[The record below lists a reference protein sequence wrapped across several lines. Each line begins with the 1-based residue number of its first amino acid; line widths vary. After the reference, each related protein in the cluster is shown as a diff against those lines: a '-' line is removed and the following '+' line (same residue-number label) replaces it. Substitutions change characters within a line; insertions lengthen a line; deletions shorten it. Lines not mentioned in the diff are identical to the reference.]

1 MPEIKHQFTGGK
13 MNKDVDE
20 RLVPNGEY
28 RDAMNIQVSTS
39 EGSDVGTVQN
49 ILGNKLVD
57 KLSFLSPNSTCV
69 GAVADEKND
78 AFYWLVSEFTTGVP
92 GFLGSLNANSPYEA
106 PFKLANYILEHKNNN
121 VSIVFTDTIQK
132 RCFSTTNAV
141 VDIFAGTL
149 TFTFSSHNFSPG
161 DVINT
166 IQLQGSVLTDLS
178 LLIDSVTSTE
188 VVIQLG
194 AVISLTGISSSDL
207 LAIKNSPISSCH
219 ATKPSVL
226 NFNTKNTVTGI
237 NIIDDMLFWTDDETE
252 PKKINIPRCK
262 SGTEANGQ
270 SHTRLLVKGIDKG
283 LVREEH
289 VTVIKKGPANAP
301 TIISD
306 AFESVEGFVEDLNFV
321 KPNSMSSSFPSGVL
335 LEEGEGVD
343 IDVSKDFVVEEGQ
356 ILRLNPEDD
365 VINSF
370 PETYLAR
377 VLVNDVTSIS
387 ATQNKLT
394 TTTLTLSPTIIP
406 GPNNYNIAV
415 ENDTKILFERKFPR
429 FACRYKYEDNE
440 YSPIG
445 PFSEVVFIPGN
456 FDYHPTEAF
465 NKGMVN
471 TLNKLILQD
480 FIPSDIPEDVVQVDL
495 LYKNEVAPN
504 VYVIQSV
511 SEDDTLEGGFNAWTS
526 PGSKDG
532 LHGSYEVTTENIY
545 AQLPSN
551 QILRPWDNVPKTA
564 LAQEVTGNRIVYGNY
579 TQGYDLKNPI
589 LSAELKVRNVDDSS
603 VGKRSV
609 KSLRTYNLGV
619 VYGDKYGRE
628 TPVFTSSKANQLVP
642 KNQAS
647 ESNLLAVTV
656 DSDHPS
662 WADYYKIF
670 IKETSNEYYNLA
682 MDRLYDAKDGNVWIS
697 FPSIDRNKVDED
709 TYLILKKGVD
719 DKGMVDAEA
728 RYKIVAIE
736 NEVPD
741 YVKTTFTI
749 LAEPNLNINGYDL
762 IGATSS
768 GTAVTLGSSLAPY
781 PGHSAFT
788 LSVNKWNGNYNG
800 STKMGLPS
808 VKDLFE
814 DKGTN
819 RLYVSFSNN
828 QLVTEAGVTPEIWE
842 KKESKRYL
850 ITSVK
855 EDAAGLY
862 EIQLSKPI
870 PDSDSW
876 ITDNLASDF
885 IDNGQFRP
893 VFWKEETLPSAEF
906 DGRFF
911 VKIIGDSTV
920 QNNLVSEEKIKD
932 EFIVE
937 RSTNVYYLAD
947 NQTTVVVD
955 TIVSDVLAPGSTNY
969 PNSRSRIQDVI
980 VHDTGYYNY
989 TNAPPPYAN
998 PSPGSFQTPT
1008 TPYEWY
1014 ENLKFGG
1021 TSIKG
1026 NWFIDKAAYAGEHP
1040 LHSNSTTATKTY
1052 FNGTYSALS
1061 VTTASPPP
1069 MSQPKAYGGSAL
1081 SYWDGKSSGLVS
1093 REGYGGSND
1102 SVDGPLKANYDFF
1115 TLSYSRL
1122 GSGYSVPYNPN
1133 EGLYMEW
1140 DGKGSEDAERENI
1153 EEKLTQ
1159 GQKFRFDGDDNIYTI
1174 KGVTKRQL
1182 YNHTVMNSKD
1192 ASTSTLKNNT
1202 LHTTQAINNAYWVK
1216 AGHNKRISYTV
1227 KYTIDDANSADVPTG
1242 LGLATSTTTSGIN
1255 GTNPTRLEFVRP
1267 YSSDGENPIST
1278 NPAIFETEPKEDTNL
1293 DIYYEASNKIP
1304 TNLTFKNKYR
1314 IISVGDV
1321 FSLESG
1327 GGNFPEGTFVTGF
1340 DGEVVTLSND
1350 VPMQDIKSGKLRFTK
1365 DDGSYV
1371 VVMGIPTGT
1380 ITNQTNVTSLEVFI
1394 IGQVGLAWY
1403 NCWSF
1408 SNGVE
1413 SNRIGDTFN
1422 KPYLTN
1428 GAKASTILDEAF
1440 EEERKKYGLIYS
1452 GIYNS
1457 TSGVNSLNQFIAAE
1471 KITKD
1476 INPIYGSIQKLHAG
1490 WGQGGD
1496 LVTLCEDRILKIFA
1510 NKDALFNADGNTNIT
1525 STNSVL
1531 GQAIPYSGEYG
1542 ISTDPESFASEAYR
1556 VYFTDR
1562 VRGTVMRLSMD
1573 GLTPISNHGMKD
1585 WFRDNLKLSN
1595 KLVGSYDDK
1604 KDEYNITLYKQQQ
1617 KGGGITLGPTKTGVS
1632 YDNNQT
1638 VTFKEDVK
1646 GWVSF
1651 KSFIPEN
1658 AISCANEYYTFLDG
1672 RAWKHHDETKPRN
1685 TFYGESEDY
1694 FTSSKLSVILNDVPG
1709 SIKSFNTLN
1718 YEGSQSKVSQNLS
1731 DDQYYNLS
1739 NKDGWFV
1746 NAITTDK
1753 EKGSINEFINKEG
1766 KWFNYIKGNSITHD
1780 PYGNILID
1788 DNEYS
1793 DFDHASFAIQGLGIL
1808 QQGTPPPP
1816 PPPNCALTA
1825 TYTSQNNTVYSGSD
1839 GGITAVVS
1847 NGALPYTYSWTSANG
1862 YTAST
1867 ATITGLVAGTYSL
1880 TATDEVGCTVSLTVN
1895 ITEPNPPPAINML
1908 LAVDQGATYTVLG
1921 LDKYWGKNPAANTG
1935 SLTNIPMAS
1944 IAPITD
1950 AQGAPAVDGAVFI
1963 PPGPYSGMQ
1972 IIKLLGVDEVISGVD
1987 GGVPS
1992 NWRVA
1997 NTPQLGFVEPG
2008 ELIPRYRGGVLPLG
2022 VSVLF
2027 NHINNDI
2034 AFGAVT
2040 VSVFYDNYIMSS
2052 AETIIEIPIELEAPP
2067 VL

>member
-57 KLSFLSPNSTCV
+57 ELSFLSPNSTCV

-141 VDIFAGTL
+141 VDIFSGTL
-149 TFTFSSHNFSPG
+149 TFTFSSHNFYPG

-289 VTVIKKGPANAP
+289 VTVIRKGPTNAP
-301 TIISD
+301 TIISGF
-306 AFESVEGFVEDLNFV
+306 FESVEGFAKDVNFAV
-321 KPNSMSSSFPSGVL
+321 SGTL
-335 LEEGEGVD
+335 LSEGDGFQFVVD
-343 IDVSKDFVVEEGQ
+343 KDFTVEEGQ
-356 ILRLNPEDD
+356 IVRLNLESD
-365 VINSF
+365 VINNF

-377 VLVNDVTSIS
+377 VLVNDINFSIS
-387 ATQNKLT
+387 PTQNLLT
-394 TTTLTLSPTIIP
+394 TTILTLSTSVLP
-406 GPNNYNIAV
+406 GQNDYRVAV
-415 ENDTKILFERKFPR
+415 ENDTKTLFERKFPR

-445 PFSEVVFIPGN
+445 PFSEVVFVPGQ

-471 TLNKLILQD
+471 TLNKLTLQD

-504 VYVIQSV
+504 VYIIQSV
-511 SEDDTLEGGFNAWTS
+511 SEDDTLENGFNAWTS

-532 LHGSYEVTTENIY
+532 LNGSYEVTTENIY

-551 QILRPWDNVPKTA
+551 QILRPWDNVPKAA

-589 LSAELKVRNVDDSS
+589 LSAELKVRDDGDSNI
-603 VGKRSV
+603 GKRSV

-647 ESNLLAVTV
+647 ESNLLAVTI
-656 DSDHPS
+656 DSDHPT
-662 WADYYKIF
+662 WADYYKVF

-762 IGATSS
+762 IGATSN
-768 GTAVTLGSSLAPY
+768 GTAVALGSSLAPY

-788 LSVNKWNGNYNG
+788 LNTNTWNDGYNG

-808 VKDLFE
+808 VEDLFN
-814 DKGTN
+814 DKGAN

-828 QLVTEAGVTPEIWE
+828 QLVTEAGVTPEVWQ

-855 EDAAGLY
+855 EDAGFY
-862 EIQLSKPI
+862 QIQLSETI
-870 PDSDSW
+870 PESDSW

-885 IDNGQFRP
+885 GDNGQFRP

-920 QNNLVSEEKIKD
+920 QDNLVPEEAIVD
-932 EFIVE
+932 SFRVE
-937 RSTNVYYLAD
+937 RATDVYYLAD
-947 NQTTVVVD
+947 EKTTVDVPYAELPVVGA
-955 TIVSDVLAPGSTNY
+955 LGLQAY
-969 PNSRSRIQDVI
+969 PNSASRTSGII
-980 VHDTGYYNY
+980 T
-989 TNAPPPYAN
+989 TNTSFPN
-998 PSPGSFQTPT
+998 PSAGPSQTPT
-1008 TPYEWY
+1008 SPYEWY

-1026 NWFIDKAAYAGEHP
+1026 NWFIDKAAFAGEQP
-1040 LHSNSTTATKTY
+1040 LSSNSTVGQKTY
-1052 FNGTYSALS
+1052 FPLNGGHSALTS
-1061 VTTASPPP
+1061 TTAPPL
-1069 MSQPKAYGGSAL
+1069 PKAYGGNFPF
-1081 SYWDGKSSGLVS
+1081 WEGKSSGLVS

-1102 SVDGPLKANYDFF
+1102 SVDGSPKANYDFF

-1122 GSGYSVPYNPN
+1122 SDGHSLPFNKISGGVI
-1133 EGLYMEW
+1133 MEW
-1140 DGKGSEDAERENI
+1140 DGVGSEDDTKKLI

-1174 KGVTKRQL
+1174 KGVTKKQL
-1182 YNHTVMNSKD
+1182 YNHTVINSQ
-1192 ASTSTLKNNT
+1192 NT
-1202 LHTTQAINNAYWVK
+1202 LVSTALGPNVLSASIAKTNAYWVK
-1216 AGHNKRISYTV
+1216 EEHNKRISYTV
-1227 KYTIDDANSADVPTG
+1227 KYTKDDTNGDDVPTH
-1242 LGLATSTTTSGIN
+1242 LDLANSTTTSGIN
-1255 GTNPTRLEFVRP
+1255 GTNPTRLEFVKP
-1267 YSSDGENPIST
+1267 YSVDDGNPIST
-1278 NPAIFETEPKEDTNL
+1278 NPAIFETEPKEDIDL

-1350 VPMQDIKSGKLRFTK
+1350 VPTQDISSGKLRFTK

-1371 VVMGIPTGT
+1371 VVMGSPTGT
-1380 ITNQTNVTSLEVFI
+1380 IINLTNVTSLVVFI

-1408 SNGVE
+1408 GNGVE

-1476 INPIYGSIQKLHAG
+1476 INPIYGSIQKLHSG

-1496 LVTLCEDRILKIFA
+1496 LVTLCEDRILKILA
-1510 NKDALFNADGNTNIT
+1510 NKDALYNADGNTNVT
-1525 STNSVL
+1525 STNNVL

-1585 WFRDNLKLSN
+1585 WFRDNLKLSS

-1617 KGGGITLGPTKTGVS
+1617 KGGGITFGPTKTGVS

-1672 RAWKHHDETKPRN
+1672 RAWLHHFEGANTN
-1685 TFYGESEDY
+1685 TFYGEGEDY

-1753 EKGSINEFINKEG
+1753 EKGSISEFINKEG

-1780 PYGNILID
+1780 KFGNIFVD
-1788 DNEYS
+1788 ENEYS

-1808 QQGTPPPP
+1808 QPPFLPPPP
-1816 PPPNCALTA
+1816 TE
-1825 TYTSQNNTVYSGSD
+1825 D
-1839 GGITAVVS
+1839 IT
-1847 NGALPYTYSWTSANG
+1847 
-1862 YTAST
+1862 
-1867 ATITGLVAGTYSL
+1867 
-1880 TATDEVGCTVSLTVN
+1880 
-1895 ITEPNPPPAINML
+1895 
-1908 LAVDQGATYTVLG
+1908 
-1921 LDKYWGKNPAANTG
+1921 
-1935 SLTNIPMAS
+1935 
-1944 IAPITD
+1944 
-1950 AQGAPAVDGAVFI
+1950 
-1963 PPGPYSGMQ
+1963 
-1972 IIKLLGVDEVISGVD
+1972 
-1987 GGVPS
+1987 
-1992 NWRVA
+1992 
-1997 NTPQLGFVEPG
+1997 
-2008 ELIPRYRGGVLPLG
+2008 
-2022 VSVLF
+2022 
-2027 NHINNDI
+2027 
-2034 AFGAVT
+2034 
-2040 VSVFYDNYIMSS
+2040 
-2052 AETIIEIPIELEAPP
+2052 
-2067 VL
+2067 